1 LAEDFTI
8 IGAGAIGSIVG
19 AHLMRAGRSIAFIE
33 ANADH
38 VAAIRAEGLHL
49 SGAMDTTIHP
59 PVLLPHEVSGK
70 LRHVL
75 LAVKAR
81 HTEAA
86 LTPLLQY
93 LDPDGYIVSLQNG
106 LEEPK
111 IAALAGA
118 DRTIGAFLT
127 FGGHYRAPGD
137 VVFGGPGTF
146 RIGELDGRITER
158 LLALRDALL
167 AVQEVEVTANIA
179 GYLWAKLAL
188 GAIYFATAL
197 VSADVTEQY
206 NHPTYRAMFGALA
219 GEVMAVAHACGI
231 KVEKFDGFDAN
242 VFAFDAPGDPL
253 AVQAAWEGQ
262 RRYWN
267 RHEGR
272 RTGVWRDL
280 AQHGRQTEVDQQVGA
295 VVDLSVQHGVAVPRL
310 QALQRIVHEAE
321 TGARQL
327 GYNNLDELVAIGGST
342 AL

>member
-1 LAEDFTI
+1 MVEDFTI
-8 IGAGAIGSIVG
+8 IGAGAIGAIVG

-38 VAAIRAEGLHL
+38 VAAIRAGGLRL
-49 SGAMDTTIHP
+49 SGALDATIHP
-59 PVLLPHEVSGK
+59 PVLLPREVSGK

-81 HTEAA
+81 DTEAA
-86 LTPLLQY
+86 LAPLMRC
-93 LDPDGYIVSLQNG
+93 LDSDGYVVSLQNG

-111 IAALAGA
+111 IAAMAGA

-146 RIGELDGRITER
+146 RIGELDGRITDR
-158 LLALRDALL
+158 LLALRDALC

-206 NHPTYRAMFGALA
+206 DQPTYRDMFGALA

-231 KVEKFDGFDAN
+231 KVEQFDGFDPN

-253 AVQAAWEGQ
+253 AVQATWEGQ
-262 RRYWN
+262 HRYWN

-280 AQHGRQTEVDQQVGA
+280 AQHRRQTEVDQQVGA
-295 VVDLSVQHGVAVPRL
+295 VVDLAAMHGVAR
-310 QALQRIVHEAE
+310 AAAA
-321 TGARQL
+321 G
-327 GYNNLDELVAIGGST
+327 VA
-342 AL
+342 ADRA